1 MVFTLIKG
9 EVEETFMKR
18 TGEKKIF
25 NVTKTFLDKVFSKF
39 YVWKIKNSEYILND
53 FKKYNL
59 IIKFYLEISLILNI
73 LKK

>member
-39 YVWKIKNSEYILND
+39 YV
-53 FKKYNL
+53 
-59 IIKFYLEISLILNI
+59 
-73 LKK
+73 